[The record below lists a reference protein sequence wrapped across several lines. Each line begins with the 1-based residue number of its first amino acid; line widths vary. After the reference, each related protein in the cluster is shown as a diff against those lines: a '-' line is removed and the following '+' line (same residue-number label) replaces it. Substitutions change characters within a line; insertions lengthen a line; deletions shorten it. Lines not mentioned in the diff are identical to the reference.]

1 MSLLRPGRLTR
12 QDTLVPVAA
21 LLPLSDHNG
30 GQIPLT
36 GAPGVLRPLCA
47 ALGVVPIELGKH
59 DTTASRWYEEDETE
73 KSDDGVVKPDTVTV
87 LRTDT

>member
-21 LLPLSDHNG
+21 LLPLCDRNG
-30 GQIPLT
+30 GQIPLA
-36 GAPGVLRPLCA
+36 GAPGALRPLCA

-59 DTTASRWYEEDETE
+59 DTTASRWYEDDPTE
-73 KSDDGVVKPDTVTV
+73 KCDDGVVVPDTLKV